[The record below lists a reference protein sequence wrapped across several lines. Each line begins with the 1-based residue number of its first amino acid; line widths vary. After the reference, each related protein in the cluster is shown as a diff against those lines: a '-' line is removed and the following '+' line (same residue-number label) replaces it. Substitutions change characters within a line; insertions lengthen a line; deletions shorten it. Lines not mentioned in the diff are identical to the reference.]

1 MQRTWNTS
9 PAQDCEVIGEGFN
22 GKVYRIDQDN
32 VVKVYKNANALAD
45 IQHER
50 EVARLAMVL
59 GVPTAISYDVVR
71 VRDSYGS
78 VFELLNARSLP
89 KTSSWQMGRCC

>member
-1 MQRTWNTS
+1 M
-9 PAQDCEVIGEGFN
+9 
-22 GKVYRIDQDN
+22 
-32 VVKVYKNANALAD
+32 VKVYKNANALAD

-50 EVARLAMVL
+50 EVARLALVL

-78 VFELLNARSLP
+78 VFELLNARSFAKILAEEP
-89 KTSSWQMGRCC
+89 ERLGYLIVDLFAVVPDRFPLLQMV